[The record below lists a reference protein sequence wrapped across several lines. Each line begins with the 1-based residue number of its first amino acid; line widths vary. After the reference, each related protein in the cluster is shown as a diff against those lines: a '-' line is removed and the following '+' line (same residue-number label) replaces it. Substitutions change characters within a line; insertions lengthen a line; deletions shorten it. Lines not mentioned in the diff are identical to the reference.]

1 MSILQAI
8 QYIIQGWNNVTAET
22 IYNCWQHTKILS
34 IDTNVNPNFPLDD
47 YKMSNEFTNTL
58 KTLNFSDMME
68 LEEFFNIPEENKFLM
83 MMKLLQKL
91 KKKPNEKNINDDLNE
106 IDNSIEEEVI
116 NFSVTLKSLK
126 KVHTQQEY
134 AYEHLN
140 W

>member
-22 IYNCWQHTKILS
+22 IYNCWQYTKILS
-34 IDTNVNPNFPLDD
+34 IDTNVNSNFPLDD

-68 LEEFFNIPEENKFLM
+68 LEEFFNIPEENKFLI

-116 NFSVTLKSLK
+116 NFSVTSKSLK

>member
-1 MSILQAI
+1 
-8 QYIIQGWNNVTAET
+8 
-22 IYNCWQHTKILS
+22 
-34 IDTNVNPNFPLDD
+34 
-47 YKMSNEFTNTL
+47 MSNEFTNTL
-58 KTLNFSDMME
+58 KAFNFSDMME

-106 IDNSIEEEVI
+106 IDDSIEEEVI

>member
-1 MSILQAI
+1 
-8 QYIIQGWNNVTAET
+8 
-22 IYNCWQHTKILS
+22 
-34 IDTNVNPNFPLDD
+34 
-47 YKMSNEFTNTL
+47 MSNEFTNTL